1 MFSHWANNN
10 FFISSNRRLY
20 LQKKLF
26 LVYFLR
32 YFFFTSSPTWRYNS
46 FFIFKVDSQ
55 VFLFCTYQVLYIKIS
70 LSHLCNSIFTSP
82 SDFFYKY
89 LKTKKWIMILLFLL
103 TQRCPGQCWVKMS
116 IVQERAVSRWALS
129 WTVLSQ
135 DEHCPR
141 QGCVKLSAVRDRSQ
155 DEHCPRQDWVKRA
168 LSGTV
173 LSQDEHW
180 PRQGESRWVLSGTGV
195 HMSIVQD
202 RTELIRGL
210 SGTVLS

>member
-1 MFSHWANNN
+1 M
-10 FFISSNRRLY
+10 
-20 LQKKLF
+20 
-26 LVYFLR
+26 
-32 YFFFTSSPTWRYNS
+32 
-46 FFIFKVDSQ
+46 
-55 VFLFCTYQVLYIKIS
+55 YIKIS

-202 RTELIRGL
+202 RTESIRGL
-210 SGTVLS
+210 SGTVLSKDEHCQRQGWVKLSAVRIDK